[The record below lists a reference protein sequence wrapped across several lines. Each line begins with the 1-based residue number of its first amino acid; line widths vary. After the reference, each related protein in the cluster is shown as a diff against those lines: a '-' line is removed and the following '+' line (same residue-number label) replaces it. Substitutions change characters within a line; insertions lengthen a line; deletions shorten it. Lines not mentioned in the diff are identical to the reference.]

1 METSSRV
8 VLVVGGVRGLGLA
21 VARGLAARGDRVH
34 LTWRGSADRAD
45 ALADEFGGRVHR
57 LDAADGAATRDLVTR
72 VVAEDGRL
80 DAAVSTVGDYREG
93 PLAELAPEDLE
104 HLWRSNVV
112 TATAL
117 MAAARGP
124 LRDAGGALLLF
135 GCAGLAGLRA
145 RRDCA
150 AYAATKSALLVLLR
164 SFAVEEAAHGVR
176 ANMISPGLVP
186 HDAAH
191 ASTLDP
197 TVQAGIPAGRTGTLD
212 EVAAAACFLLSDEAA
227 HVTGTDLQLAGGWM
241 L

>member
-45 ALADEFGGRVHR
+45 ALADEFGGRVH
-57 LDAADGAATRDLVTR
+57 
-72 VVAEDGRL
+72 RL